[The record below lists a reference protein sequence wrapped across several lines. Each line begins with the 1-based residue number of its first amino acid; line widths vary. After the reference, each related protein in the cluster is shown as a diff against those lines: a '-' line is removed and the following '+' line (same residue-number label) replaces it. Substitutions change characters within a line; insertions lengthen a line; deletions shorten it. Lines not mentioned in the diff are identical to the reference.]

1 MPAFSNGSSVKAS
14 PPKFRLHLTARLRF
28 GKVVPRLLAWHKKNQ
43 RSFIWRGMKRTPY
56 VVLVSEFMLQQ
67 TGTKQV
73 EKKLPEFLKLF
84 PTVKRLASA
93 SRSEVLRA
101 WQGLG
106 YNRRAINLHEA
117 AKVLATIRQFP
128 STLEGL
134 LDLPGVGLYTATAV
148 LCFSKNEDTAVVDV
162 NIQRVLSRLVK
173 PLKHVHDVL
182 PVKEIYQLDTEIYPR
197 GKSSAW
203 HEAVMDLGSTICT
216 KNNPKCPV
224 CPLLSLCPSSRTMKR
239 EVIQKESSEKNHF
252 GQPRRIWRGRTLAAI
267 MQSEP
272 VTERSIIRSLR
283 LKFNKDEKEFPDFV
297 ADIIKR
303 LIEEGFVKRSRKGL
317 CLA

>member
-1 MPAFSNGSSVKAS
+1 M
-14 PPKFRLHLTARLRF
+14 
-28 GKVVPRLLAWHKKNQ
+28 Q
-43 RSFIWRGMKRTPY
+43 RTPY
-56 VVLVSEFMLQQ
+56 IVLVSEFMLQQ

-84 PTVKRLASA
+84 PSVKALAKA
-93 SRSEVLRA
+93 SRADVLRA

-117 AKVLATIRQFP
+117 AKALAGMRHFP
-128 STLEGL
+128 LTLEGL

-148 LCFSKNEDTAVVDV
+148 LCFSRNEDTAVVDV
-162 NIQRVLSRLVK
+162 NIQRVLSRLVR
-173 PLKHVHDVL
+173 PMKHVQDVL
-182 PVKEIYQLDTEIYPR
+182 PVKEIYQLNTEIYPR

-203 HEAVMDLGSTICT
+203 HEALMDLGSTICV
-216 KNNPKCPV
+216 KNTPKCSD
-224 CPLLSLCPSSRTMKR
+224 CPLLSLCPSSRSMNR
-239 EVIQKESSEKNHF
+239 ESMQKESSEKKHY

-267 MQSEP
+267 VQSEP
-272 VTERSIIRSLR
+272 ATENSIVRSLR
-283 LKFNKDEKEFPDFV
+283 KKFDEDDKEFSNFI